1 MSKKRTITSS
11 FGYAWEGTT
20 EAFKNEP
27 NFKIHLVFAALAI
40 TAGFVL
46 KISSQEWTTLILTVS
61 AVITLE
67 LINTAIEALVDITSP
82 KISRLA
88 KTAKDVSAAAVFATS
103 LGALIIGLIIF
114 LPKISYSAFFY

>member
-1 MSKKRTITSS
+1 VSKKRTITSS
-11 FGYAWEGTT
+11 FSYAWEGII

-88 KTAKDVSAAAVFATS
+88 KTAKDVSAAAVLITS

>member
-1 MSKKRTITSS
+1 MKSHHIS
-11 FGYAWEGTT
+11 FIHAADGIKT
-20 EAFKNEP
+20 AFKTQP